1 MKTLFQSSDLP
12 LAQLENLGIYHQG
25 QLLLNPE
32 EISALLS
39 GRRTE
44 LISLF
49 ELKGEKFD
57 IERLD
62 ARLSLH
68 RNASNEV
75 EVLIHPIYHSPRQ
88 HSLLTDQEM
97 NQLIEGKKDFI
108 AKSIQ
113 TQEGIL
119 DMYNIEYD
127 RVTNDFVGYSAPEV
141 QVPDLVNGIMLDQE
155 QKESFQKGELIELRD
170 GTRFQHRVTQA
181 SGLLSDRRELIL
193 SVLID
198 GGISYLLIKDIQPL
212 RNISTQLDHHTPSFN
227 KAFADMQG
235 VTKPTTQEHK
245 SLQIAFTTQEA
256 TRGRVRSSM

>member
-1 MKTLFQSSDLP
+1 MKTLFQSSELP
-12 LAQLENLGIYHQG
+12 LAQLEKLGIYHQG
-25 QLLLNPE
+25 QLLLNPNE
-32 EISALLS
+32 VSTLLS

-44 LISLF
+44 LISLH

-62 ARLSLH
+62 ARLSLR
-68 RNASNEV
+68 RNANSEV
-75 EVLIHPIYHSPRQ
+75 ELLIHPIYHSPRQ

-97 NQLIEGKKDFI
+97 YQLIQGKKDFI

-113 TQEGIL
+113 LEEGISA
-119 DMYNIEYD
+119 MYNIEYD
-127 RVTNDFVGYSAPEV
+127 RVTNDFVGYNVPEV
-141 QVPDLVNGIMLDQE
+141 QAPDLVNGIMLDQE

-181 SGLLSDRRELIL
+181 SGLLADRRELIL

-212 RNISTQLDHHTPSFN
+212 SSISMQLDHRTLSFN
-227 KAFADMQG
+227 KALADMRG
-235 VTKPTTQEHK
+235 ESNSTTQERK
-245 SLQIAFTTQEA
+245 SLQIASTTLEPSRA
-256 TRGRVRSSM
+256 RVR

>member
-12 LAQLENLGIYHQG
+12 LAQLEKLGIYHQG

-62 ARLSLH
+62 ARLSLR
-68 RNASNEV
+68 RNANNEV
-75 EVLIHPIYHSPRQ
+75 EVLINPIYHSPRQ
-88 HSLLTDQEM
+88 HSLLTDHEM
-97 NQLIEGKKDFI
+97 HQLIEGKKDFI

-113 TQEGIL
+113 IEEGISE
-119 DMYNIEYD
+119 MYNIEYD
-127 RVTNDFVGYSAPEV
+127 RVTNDFVGYSVPQV
-141 QVPDLVNGIMLDQE
+141 QAPDLVNGMILDQE
-155 QKESFQKGELIELRD
+155 QKESFQKGELIELGD

-181 SGLLSDRRELIL
+181 SGLLADRRELIL
-193 SVLID
+193 SVLVD

-212 RNISTQLDHHTPSFN
+212 SNISTQLDHHTPSFN
-227 KAFADMQG
+227 KALADMQG
-235 VTKPTTQEHK
+235 VAEPTMQEHK
-245 SLQIAFTTQEA
+245 ALQIAFTTQENSKS
-256 TRGRVRSSM
+256 RVR